1 MFLTLDVAP
10 HKRTFLRRLIC
21 DLIDNII
28 TEVEVVGIIKCY
40 FFKPAVFI
48 ESLITKLFVY
58 THSYSLMTASAPNLR
73 NLS

>member
-10 HKRTFLRRLIC
+10 HERTFLRRLIC

-40 FFKPAVFI
+40 FL
-48 ESLITKLFVY
+48 SLPFSSKVSLQNCLY
-58 THSYSLMTASAPNLR
+58 THIVTP
-73 NLS
+73 

>member
-48 ESLITKLFVY
+48 ESLITIV
-58 THSYSLMTASAPNLR
+58 
-73 NLS
+73 